1 MVYSKKFKQSVSQNL
16 KSLPYGKQKIV
27 AKVLSVTSRTLR
39 NRKRAKSFNKNP
51 GPIKKAIRFNEQL
64 KIAKEWKRQGYPGSR
79 PVVAALPQLRIR
91 SIREVISKLKSRRG
105 KRRSLRKV
113 MARKNIKV
121 HHPGTVTSFD
131 GATTDNNANY
141 LVQRDR
147 ASLTIEVHRCD
158 SHLKAQD
165 TMSALT
171 RLKIEDRLPFIVCTD
186 NGSQLCADVVRDF
199 LDKNYII
206 HLKNL
211 PHVPQ
216 HNGACEI
223 AVREFKEVFIENC
236 DVAKTLK
243 SLNENRKRKSLN
255 WHTAK
260 EFYNENFKTISTDE
274 RMKFYETTKSNISM
288 ATFGIQNAK
297 EKRKLEREA
306 IFKTMESF
314 NLITIT
320 RGNQN
325 RYPKAEKN
333 S

>member
-1 MVYSKKFKQSVSQNL
+1 
-16 KSLPYGKQKIV
+16 V
-27 AKVLSVTSRTLR
+27 AKVLSVSSRTLR
-39 NRKRAKSFNKNP
+39 NWKKAKSFNKNP

-79 PVVAALPQLRIR
+79 PVIAALPQLRIR
-91 SIREVISKLKSRRG
+91 SIRQVISKLKSRRG
-105 KRRSLRKV
+105 KRKSQIKTLV
-113 MARKNIKV
+113 RKNVKV
-121 HHPGTVTSFD
+121 HHPGTITSFD

-147 ASLTIEVHRCD
+147 ASLTIEVHLCET
-158 SHLKAQD
+158 HLKSQD
-165 TMSALT
+165 TLSALEK
-171 RLKIEDRLPFIVCTD
+171 LKAKNRLPFVVCTD
-186 NGSQLCADVVRDF
+186 NGSQLCADVVRNF

-223 AVREFKEVFIENC
+223 AVREFKAVFIENF
-236 DVAKTLK
+236 DVSKTLK
-243 SLNENRKRKSLN
+243 SLNENRKRQSLN

-260 EFYNENFKTISTDE
+260 EFHDANFKTISAED
-274 RMKFYETTKSNISM
+274 RMKFYETTKSNIHM

-320 RGNQN
+320 RGNHN